1 MKIYFV
7 RHGETDWNKER
18 KLQGQID
25 IPLNEFGRKLAEDTA
40 PFLKDIDFD
49 MAFTSPLSR
58 AKETAQIIL
67 GERNIP
73 LVEDERIR
81 EMGFGSYEG
90 MFCKGDKFNIPD
102 QNFHYFFDAPEK
114 YSPSGDGESFEDVSI
129 RLKEFLNDILC
140 DENLND
146 KTILISTHGA
156 SLCGILMLLKNAA
169 LKDFWGNGVHKNCA
183 VTFVE
188 VNNKVPEIIW
198 ENRTFYTAEVADW

>member
-114 YSPSGDGESFEDVSI
+114 YVPSGDGESFEDVSI
-129 RLKEFLNDILC
+129 RLNKFLNDIYK
-140 DENLND
+140 DESLQD

-156 SLCGILMLLKNAA
+156 SLCGILMLMKHAE
-169 LKDFWGNGVHKNCA
+169 LKDFWGDGVHKNCA
-183 VTFVE
+183 VTLVE
-188 VNNKVPEIIW
+188 VKNGVPSIMW
-198 ENRTFYTAEVADW
+198 ENRTYYTAEVADW